1 MLNLYKEYRSRKQGK
16 LPVIGWNEPHVFLDY
31 KSILRKYQFLVVI
44 SITVLILACIFSGH
58 IFLSFIGLTIGAF
71 VLIKQRLFFRKIR
84 SFFRYSYEID
94 FKLLKFAM
102 ENELNDDT
110 VFTYIKDNDQLMV
123 RVLKDTG
130 KQLEKLESLDK
141 GLVSLFGLP
150 LDKKKIHERSVDYC
164 FRLSTPERLEVSA
177 VEQPEFTDNLNIN
190 LGYGI
195 SYNPAKTPH
204 VLIAGGTGS
213 GKSIFISFFLI
224 ELVKRLS
231 KVYICDPKNS
241 DLGQLKHYLG
251 DDHVAVTPG
260 QIAKLTRLAMEEM
273 QKRFEVMN
281 DPMNFQYG
289 SNFVDHGFKPLWL
302 IFDEMGAFQA
312 SGTNKESKKVVDETM
327 ANIKQIILLG
337 RQAGCFILIAA
348 QQMSASTLSTDL
360 RDNLGLRIALGV
372 NSPDGYRMV
381 FNAHTPPSDSL
392 PDISV
397 KGSGLLYMDG
407 FGEDQA
413 QYYESPYVDMKTFNF
428 IDELVKYQ
436 TAEKYDLG
444 KQ

>member
-1 MLNLYKEYRSRKQGK
+1 
-16 LPVIGWNEPHVFLDY
+16 
-31 KSILRKYQFLVVI
+31 
-44 SITVLILACIFSGH
+44 
-58 IFLSFIGLTIGAF
+58 
-71 VLIKQRLFFRKIR
+71 
-84 SFFRYSYEID
+84 
-94 FKLLKFAM
+94 
-102 ENELNDDT
+102 
-110 VFTYIKDNDQLMV
+110 IKDNDQLMV

-348 QQMSASTLSTDL
+348 QQMSASTTLSTDL